1 MVTERGGQTVS
12 QALSERT
19 VVKKMRGRK
28 PSLTEEQEDELLR
41 RYLSTPQGL
50 REIGA
55 EMGIPHST
63 ARRAIE
69 RARQRAQDVL
79 LLSFMG
85 GAK

>member
-1 MVTERGGQTVS
+1 MVTASDGKTVS
-12 QALSERT
+12 QALNERT

-28 PSLTEEQEDELLR
+28 PSLTEEKEDQLLR
-41 RYLSTPQGL
+41 RYLSTPQSL
-50 REIGA
+50 REISS

-69 RARQRAQDVL
+69 RARARAQDVL